1 MENLLP
7 FLQLE
12 DLISVYMST
21 VKWRSGSISVLC
33 LDWRGYETWEW
44 DLSCFGDSFGVEQNP
59 VLPPPPVLEKLTQE
73 SSCRLELCMLLLCG
87 SLCAQDTQC
96 WAGCELE
103 QPEVGRGRRAA
114 GQAWLGCLPPISEE
128 AHFADVLGVGQE
140 VCWMSL
146 PFCSAGNWHRE
157 YSLS

>member
-1 MENLLP
+1 MKHENGICLALGIP
-7 FLQLE
+7 LE
-12 DLISVYMST
+12 
-21 VKWRSGSISVLC
+21 
-33 LDWRGYETWEW
+33 
-44 DLSCFGDSFGVEQNP
+44 LSKIFIP
-59 VLPPPPVLEKLTQE
+59 VLPPPPVLEKLPQE

-140 VCWMSL
+140 VC
-146 PFCSAGNWHRE
+146 
-157 YSLS
+157 